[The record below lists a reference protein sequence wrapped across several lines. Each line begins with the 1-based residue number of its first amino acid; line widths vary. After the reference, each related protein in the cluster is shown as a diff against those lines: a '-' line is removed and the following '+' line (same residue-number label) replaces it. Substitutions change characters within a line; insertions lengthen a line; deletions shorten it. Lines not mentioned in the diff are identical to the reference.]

1 MKPIALTEY
10 PGAGARPAWGI
21 IVFAWVFV
29 YFMVVIFL
37 HSNKILFFVKLTV
50 TI

>member
-21 IVFAWVFV
+21 VFAWVFV
-29 YFMVVIFL
+29 YFMVVSFL

>member
-21 IVFAWVFV
+21 VFAWVFV

-37 HSNKILFFVKLTV
+37 QEEEAVGALAS
-50 TI
+50 

>member
-10 PGAGARPAWGI
+10 PGARPAWG

-29 YFMVVIFL
+29 YFMVVSFL